1 MVANSPI
8 TVDLDHRATHL
19 RGAPRQSVCV
29 AADSEGAMTL
39 VDVGSGR
46 ARSVT
51 FPSPIRDIGLHP
63 SQPLVAVID
72 EEGRKL
78 SIVNFEGERVF

>member
-1 MVANSPI
+1 
-8 TVDLDHRATHL
+8 
-19 RGAPRQSVCV
+19 
-29 AADSEGAMTL
+29 MTL